1 MTQELETALRLDV
14 EALGALQRWTQQQ
27 LLAARMQVQQLGV
40 ALTEAR
46 NERDAAL
53 ADAAALRQAAMDA
66 VVHGGGG
73 E

>member
-1 MTQELETALRLDV
+1 MTQELEAALRLDV

-27 LLAARMQVQQLGV
+27 LLTARMQVQQLGV

-53 ADAAALRQAAMDA
+53 ADAAALRQREIDA
-66 VVHGGGG
+66 VVHGGQR
-73 E
+73 